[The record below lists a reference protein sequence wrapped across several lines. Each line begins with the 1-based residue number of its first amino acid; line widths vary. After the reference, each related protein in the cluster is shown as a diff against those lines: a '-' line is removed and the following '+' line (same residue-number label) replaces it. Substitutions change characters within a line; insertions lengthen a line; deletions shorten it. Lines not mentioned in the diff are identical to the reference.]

1 MPGAWAILLAAG
13 ESRRMGQLKALL
25 PWNGQSLLEHQL
37 SALRKGGAEKVI
49 VVLGHRAGDLRP
61 LCEGRDGIAWTLN
74 PDYLQ
79 GKTTSIKAGL
89 AALEPADVDEI
100 LLLNVDQPRSAE
112 DVAQVLQAHRNNHCA
127 ITVPEYRGKGG
138 HPIALSSSLLPE
150 LLAIDEE
157 SQGIKAVV
165 RQRPEDVHRFPL
177 DNPEILLDL
186 NTPEQYRAA
195 LEPSDRSE

>member
-1 MPGAWAILLAAG
+1 
-13 ESRRMGQLKALL
+13 MGQLKALL
-25 PWNGQSLLEHQL
+25 PWRGMTLLEHQL
-37 SALRKGGAEKVI
+37 SSLREGGAGNVI
-49 VVLGHRAGDLRP
+49 VVLGHRADDLRP

-79 GKTTSIKAGL
+79 GKTTSIKAGM
-89 AALEPADVDEI
+89 AALDPAAVDEI

-112 DVAQVLQAHRNNHCA
+112 DVARVLRVHRTNPCA

-138 HPIALSSSLLPE
+138 HPIAISSSLLPE

-165 RQRPEDVHRFPL
+165 RRRPEDVYRFPL

-195 LEPSDRSE
+195 LDATVS

>member
-13 ESRRMGQLKALL
+13 ESSRMGQLKALL
-25 PWNGQSLLEHQL
+25 PWRGRTLLEHQVL
-37 SALRKGGAEKVI
+37 ALRGGGADMVV
-49 VVLGHRAGDLRP
+49 VVLGHRPDELSP
-61 LCEGRDGIAWTLN
+61 LLEGKDGVIWTLN

-89 AALEPADVDEI
+89 SALDPNAAEEI
-100 LLLNVDQPRSAE
+100 LLLNVDQPRAAE
-112 DVAQVLQAHRNNHCA
+112 DVARILGVHRTHGFA
-127 ITVPEYRGKGG
+127 VTVPEYRGKGG
-138 HPIALSSSLLPE
+138 HPIVLSASLLPE
-150 LLAIDEE
+150 LLSIDEE

-165 RQRPEDVHRFPL
+165 RRRLESVNRFPL

-195 LEPSDRSE
+195 VEAAGG